1 MAELLTEEQMQ
12 DLSKAFRTFD
22 IQNKGTLNTRE
33 LGACFRCF
41 GYVAT
46 EADLQDVMNEVGGT
60 VDFAQFVHIMQ
71 KKMKD
76 CDAVAEMKQAF
87 KTIDTDQDSYIS
99 MQELKGVFTMLL
111 GHEPRPEEVEELMR
125 EADVDG
131 DGRISQLDFIN
142 VLSCITGSNEE

>member
-1 MAELLTEEQMQ
+1 MAELLPEDQMQ
-12 DLSKAFRTFD
+12 ELSKIFRTFD
-22 IQNKGTLNTRE
+22 LQNKGFLDARE

-46 EADLQDVMNEVGGT
+46 EADLEDQIIEVGGT
-60 VDFAQFVHIMQ
+60 MDYAQFVHVMQ

-76 CDAVAEMKQAF
+76 CDVIAEMKQAF
-87 KTIDTDQDSYIS
+87 KTIDADQDGVIS
-99 MQELKGVFTMLL
+99 RTELKDVFTMLM

-131 DGRISQLDFIN
+131 DGKISQLDFIN
-142 VLSCITGSNEE
+142 VIS

>member
-1 MAELLTEEQMQ
+1 MGRVMAELLTEEQMQ

-22 IQNKGTLNTRE
+22 LQNKGFLDTRE

-46 EADLQDVMNEVGGT
+46 EADLQDIMNEVGGV
-60 VDFAQFVHIMQ
+60 VDFAQFAHIMQ

-87 KTIDTDQDSYIS
+87 KSID
-99 MQELKGVFTMLL
+99 E
-111 GHEPRPEEVEELMR
+111 
-125 EADVDG
+125 DG
-131 DGRISQLDFIN
+131 DG
-142 VLSCITGSNEE
+142 VLSRWVLHVSFFLLFV

>member
-1 MAELLTEEQMQ
+1 MAELLTEDQMQ
-12 DLSKAFRTFD
+12 ELSKVFRTFD
-22 IQNKGTLNTRE
+22 HQNKGFLHSKE

-46 EADLQDVMNEVGGT
+46 EADLEDQIIEVGGT
-60 VDFAQFVHIMQ
+60 MDFAQFVHVMQ

-87 KTIDTDQDSYIS
+87 KTIDSDQDGVIS
-99 MQELKGVFTMLL
+99 RSELKNVFTMLM
-111 GHEPRPEEVEELMR
+111 GHEPRQEEVDELMR

-131 DGRISQLDFIN
+131 DGKISQLDFIN
-142 VLSCITGSNEE
+142 VLS

>member
-1 MAELLTEEQMQ
+1 MQ
-12 DLSKAFRTFD
+12 ELSKVFRTFD
-22 IQNKGTLNTRE
+22 IQNKGYLDSRE

-46 EADLQDVMNEVGGT
+46 EADLADLMNEVGGV
-60 VDFAQFVHIMQ
+60 VDFAQFVHIMC

-87 KTIDTDQDSYIS
+87 KCIDTNSDQILSKA
-99 MQELKGVFTMLL
+99 ELKHVFTMLM
-111 GHEPRPEEVEELMR
+111 GYEPRPEEVNELMR

-131 DGRISQLDFIN
+131 DGKVNQLDFIN
-142 VLSCITGSNEE
+142 VLS